1 MWELHTTAKT
11 WSTRPS
17 SLLEIKD
24 PYTAYCVDE
33 AVAAWG
39 NFIEN
44 ELASVEGKTSE
55 EVERK
60 QIARLDQL
68 LGRQQAKGRFRD
80 PADMFN
86 T

>member
-1 MWELHTTAKT
+1 
-11 WSTRPS
+11 
-17 SLLEIKD
+17 
-24 PYTAYCVDE
+24 
-33 AVAAWG
+33 
-39 NFIEN
+39 
-44 ELASVEGKTSE
+44 VEGKTSE